1 MGHRKKHAPRHGSLA
16 YLPRGRAKRAIGRIR
31 YWPKVEEDEP
41 TMLGFMGYK
50 AGMTHVMM
58 VEDKP
63 GSLHLGKET
72 SHPAT
77 ILDVPPVVV
86 FGIRAYIKDQYGLH
100 TFTEAWMS
108 NPPKDFE
115 RALVLSEEINSEENL
130 KKIEENLEKII
141 EFRLLAATQPR
152 LASVPKKKPDISE
165 IKVGGGSIQDQFKY
179 SKNLLGKT
187 VSVTDVFKEGYFM
200 DTIAVTKGKGFQGPV
215 KRWGINILP
224 RKSRKTKRGVA
235 AIGPWKPARVLYTV
249 PRAGQMGYH
258 QRTEYNKRIL
268 KIGVDGKD
276 VTPKGGFVR
285 YGEVKGTYLL
295 VDGSLPGPVKR
306 LVRLRYPVRPPI
318 KVSDATPNITYISLE
333 STQK

>member
-16 YLPRGRAKRAIGRIR
+16 YLPRGRAKRTVGRIR
-31 YWPKVEEDEP
+31 FWPKVEEGP
-41 TMLGFMGYK
+41 TLLGFMGYK
-50 AGMTHVMM
+50 AGMTQMII

-77 ILDVPPVVV
+77 VLDVPPIIV
-86 FGIRAYIKDQYGLH
+86 FAIRAYTKDQYGIE
-100 TFTEAWMS
+100 TFTEVWMK
-108 NPPKDFE
+108 NPPKDFD
-115 RALVLSEEINSEENL
+115 RALVLPEEFDTEKNMEKLEENAD
-130 KKIEENLEKII
+130 KIAEI
-141 EFRLLAATQPR
+141 RLMVASQPR
-152 LASVPKKKPDISE
+152 LAAVPKKKPDITE
-165 IKVGGGSIQDQFKY
+165 IKVDGGSIKEQIEY
-179 SKNLLGKT
+179 AKNLLGKN
-187 VSVTDVFKEGYFM
+187 VSITDVFKEGGYM
-200 DTIAVTKGKGFQGPV
+200 DVVAITKGKGFQGPV
-215 KRWGINILP
+215 KRWGIKLLP

-268 KIGVDGKD
+268 KIGIDGKE

-285 YGEVKGTYLL
+285 YGEVKGTYII
-295 VDGSLPGPVKR
+295 VDGSLPGPAKR
-306 LVRLRYPVRPPI
+306 LIRLRYPARAPKKIPD
-318 KVSDATPNITYISLE
+318 SPPNISYISLE